1 MNLREHI
8 IRYSMLTLG
17 LFIMALGVSL
27 SIKANLGTT
36 PISCIPYVLSLGL
49 HLTVGEFTIIFNI
62 LLILLQILLLRKDFE
77 KWQLLQ
83 IIVVIMFGYFT
94 DLTLWLLTNINV
106 NGYILEWII
115 TLISCFT
122 LAFGILI
129 EVKAEV
135 IYMAGE
141 GIVLAIS
148 KVIGIEFGKVKPFFD
163 VSMVIIGVISS
174 FLLVGKLSG
183 IREGTIIAAI
193 IIGLIVKFYKD
204 LFGDKIDKLR
214 DNLIKN
220 D

>member
-8 IRYSMLTLG
+8 IRYSMLSIG
-17 LFIMALGVSL
+17 LFIMTLGVSL

-49 HLTVGEFTIIFNI
+49 PLTVGEFTIIFNLI
-62 LLILLQILLLRKDFE
+62 LVLLQIIILRKDFQ

-83 IIVVIMFGYFT
+83 IFVCILFGYFT
-94 DLTLWLLTNINV
+94 DLSLWLLSGINAS
-106 NGYILEWII
+106 NYFISWILTI
-115 TLISCFT
+115 LSCFI

-129 EVKAEV
+129 EVKAGV

-148 KVIGIEFGKVKPFFD
+148 KVIGMEFAKVKPFFD
-163 VSMVIIGVISS
+163 LSMVILGIIFSYLLIGH
-174 FLLVGKLSG
+174 LNG
-183 IREGTIIAAI
+183 IREGTIVAAI

-204 LFGDKIDKLR
+204 LFGYKIDKIR
-214 DNLIKN
+214 NKLIN
-220 D
+220 T